1 MQTQRGS
8 PQRRNPLIS
17 RWLFYLVTVLALAVD
32 LGSKSVIGRV
42 MSKHLVPG
50 RAVEVL
56 DPQSVKNAIDARLA
70 DGGSE
75 DVFLADSPVLGITW
89 ALNAGGVFGVGQG
102 GGALFALASVFA
114 IGVILWL
121 LYSAPAGKQWLQG
134 ALGLILSGAL
144 GNLYDRIFV
153 NGCVRDFIN
162 FHFRVVGIK
171 WPAFNIADAAIT
183 VGCSLLVILMLFESF
198 WRQSPR
204 RAHKDSL

>member
-8 PQRRNPLIS
+8 PRRGNPLNS
-17 RWLFYLVTVLALAVD
+17 RWLFYLVTIVALAVD

-42 MSKHLVPG
+42 MSKRLVPG
-50 RAVEVL
+50 QAVEVL
-56 DPQSVKNAIDARLA
+56 ELQSVKNAIAARLA
-70 DGGSE
+70 HGKSE

-89 ALNAGGVFGVGQG
+89 ALNPGGVFGVGQG
-102 GGALFALASVFA
+102 AGVLFALASVFA

-121 LYSAPAGKQWLQG
+121 LYSAPAGRLLPQV

-144 GNLYDRIFV
+144 GNLYDRIFI

-171 WPAFNIADAAIT
+171 WPAFNIADSAIT
-183 VGCSLLVILMLFESF
+183 VGCSLLVILMLFESS

-204 RAHKDSL
+204 RAHRDNL